1 MDAEQNIVSAAEHL
15 LPPTEGARRGLSKP
29 YRVGVVLRVIEQGPP
44 CVSAEDMVAYV
55 NLVFREDSSN
65 YKERMYGPSPLQRK
79 KNSTYAGALEYWATA
94 HTIWC
99 GHNGSLRIETR
110 GAPQAVT
117 VILDKAGIDGRG
129 VVDP

>member
-1 MDAEQNIVSAAEHL
+1 V
-15 LPPTEGARRGLSKP
+15 
-29 YRVGVVLRVIEQGPP
+29 YGVVVQVIQRGPP
-44 CVSAEDMVAYV
+44 CVSAEDMVVYV
-55 NLVFREDSSN
+55 NLVFRIVEDRCTDAEFREDSSN
-65 YKERMYGPSPLQRK
+65 FKERMYGPSPLQRK

-99 GHNGSLRIETR
+99 GHNGSIRIETR

-117 VILDKAGIDGRG
+117 VILDKVGIDGRG